1 MKKEILKEAK
11 RFMAL
16 SGIKEDEKKFLTN
29 ESFKEKV
36 KEYNSEE
43 SEDDFLIY
51 EFDSHEYEP
60 GKDDHV
66 YKINLNKKED

>member
-1 MKKEILKEAK
+1 MKKELLKEAK

-16 SGIKEDEKKFLTN
+16 SGIKEDKKKFLTN
-29 ESFKEKV
+29 ESFKENIY
-36 KEYNSEE
+36 ESEE
-43 SEDDFLIY
+43 EEFIIY